1 MICGHVRLMTPP
13 FGAPFTEHR
22 NLSPASEG
30 GQKPAKGVFLSMAS
44 MVKFH
49 PVLIL
54 ILVGSCGLER
64 GSAGCRLGYL
74 GWDFG
79 IPKARLA
86 GSVAALATYN
96 QDAGLDG
103 ELRPFFSPD
112 LW

>member
-1 MICGHVRLMTPP
+1 MWVGT
-13 FGAPFTEHR
+13 
-22 NLSPASEG
+22 
-30 GQKPAKGVFLSMAS
+30 GQ
-44 MVKFH
+44 
-49 PVLIL
+49 
-54 ILVGSCGLER
+54 R
-64 GSAGCRLGYL
+64 GSRLGYL
-74 GWDFG
+74 GWDLG